1 MKVTH
6 NWLKRYVDCDST
18 PDELAEQL
26 TMIGLEVEGAENVS
40 GGFDGIVVAEV
51 LSKEPHPGADRLSLC
66 KVSDGDGERQSQDED
81 RAFHLGGFP
90 GGLIDVDEVFR
101 EMSFSMA

>member
-40 GGFDGIVVAEV
+40 GA
-51 LSKEPHPGADRLSLC
+51 LTASW
-66 KVSDGDGERQSQDED
+66 SQ
-81 RAFHLGGFP
+81 RCSPRSRTRTPIACHSA
-90 GGLIDVDEVFR
+90 R
-101 EMSFSMA
+101 